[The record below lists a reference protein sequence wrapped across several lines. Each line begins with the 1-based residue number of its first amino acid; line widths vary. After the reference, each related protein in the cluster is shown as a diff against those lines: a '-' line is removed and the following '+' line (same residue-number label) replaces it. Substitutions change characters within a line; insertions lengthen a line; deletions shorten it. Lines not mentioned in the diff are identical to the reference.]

1 MVSTDREFDFNRYVE
16 RRKRAAYGGEHG
28 PRYAY
33 SADLAMMKTFKR
45 IKPIELAAA
54 ATVRAY
60 KDWLKNELLG
70 KMIKVGPKQFPSIHA
85 LAQECAKTLDV
96 QVPQIYIANNP
107 TVNAYTFGTDEESF
121 IVIHS
126 QLVDH
131 FTTEE
136 LRFVIGHETGHV
148 QNKHVIYN
156 TVLLLMTQ
164 TIGIFVKWILMPAD
178 VALRAWYRRAEITS
192 DRAGLLCCK
201 DVDVASRT
209 FLKMACGSQKLYQE
223 LDVEE
228 YLLQHE
234 EGQSGIGKVTEA
246 FATHPYLPKR
256 VLALRAFAESELY
269 RTAAGVGEGGLPMED
284 VDKKTSDI
292 IQILGQKSAEKAGS

>member
-1 MVSTDREFDFNRYVE
+1 MSEREFDFQRYVDH
-16 RRKRAAYGGEHG
+16 KQQGSFGGEQG

-33 SADLAMMKTFKR
+33 SADVTMMRAFRKMR
-45 IKPIELAAA
+45 PIELAAA

-60 KDWLKNELLG
+60 KDYLRNDLLG
-70 KMIKVGPKQFPSIHA
+70 KMIKVGPKQFPSIHK
-85 LAQECAKTLDV
+85 LAIECAQTLDV
-96 QVPQIYIANNP
+96 PMPQIYIANHP
-107 TVNAYTFGTDEESF
+107 MVNAYTFGTDEESF

-164 TIGIFVKWILMPAD
+164 ALGIFIKWIVMPAD
-178 VALRAWYRRAEITS
+178 VALRAWYRRAEITC

-234 EGQSGIGKVTEA
+234 EGQSGFGRVTEA
-246 FATHPYLPKR
+246 FATHPYLPK
-256 VLALRAFAESELY
+256 
-269 RTAAGVGEGGLPMED
+269 
-284 VDKKTSDI
+284 
-292 IQILGQKSAEKAGS
+292 

>member
-1 MVSTDREFDFNRYVE
+1 MSTSADKEFDFHRFVE
-16 RRKRAAYGGEHG
+16 RRKRASLGGDEAT
-28 PRYAY
+28 RYAY
-33 SADLAMMKTFKR
+33 SADVAMMRTFKKMR
-45 IKPIELAAA
+45 PIELAAA

-60 KDWLKNELLG
+60 KDWLRNELLG
-70 KMIKVGPKQFPSIHA
+70 KMIKVGPKQFPSIYKI
-85 LAQECAKTLDV
+85 AQECAQTLNV
-96 QVPQIYIANNP
+96 PVPQVYIANHP

-121 IVIHS
+121 IVVHS

-136 LRFVIGHETGHV
+136 LKFVIGHETGHI

-164 TIGIFVKWILMPAD
+164 AIGIFVKWIVMPAE
-178 VALRAWYRRAEITS
+178 VALRAWFRRAEITC
-192 DRAGLLCCK
+192 DRAGLLVCK
-201 DVDVASRT
+201 DLDVASRT
-209 FLKMACGSQKLYQE
+209 FLKMACGSQKLYNE
-223 LDVEE
+223 LDVDE

-234 EGQSGIGKVTEA
+234 EGRSGIGRITEA

-269 RTAAGVGEGGLPMED
+269 RKVAEAGEGGLSMEE

-292 IQILGQKSAEKAGS
+292 IQILGDAKKEGQG